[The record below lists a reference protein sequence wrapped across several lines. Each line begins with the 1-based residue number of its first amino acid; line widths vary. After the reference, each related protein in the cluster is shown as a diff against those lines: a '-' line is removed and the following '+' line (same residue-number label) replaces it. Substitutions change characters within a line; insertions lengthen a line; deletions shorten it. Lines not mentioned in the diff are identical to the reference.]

1 MKNIKKLVSSV
12 LAITFLAGSAV
23 SMSCSAWFWNTKREV
38 DVKAMAGEPGAID
51 KFNESHPDSYHR
63 TMENVEKA
71 IGDLKKA
78 REELG
83 QAENQEGVKAIDDL
97 IAKFEVTRQNAEA
110 RRDLNNPSYKSLI
123 KEYIE
128 KTLNSIKN
136 KAISYG
142 LKALIISGL
151 FVLCY
156 CLGVSGMWALLKGAW
171 WVLSFLPKSVLTGL
185 GVYAGKKLL

>member
-23 SMSCSAWFWNTKREV
+23 SMSCSAWFWNTKSEEKKV
-38 DVKAMAGEPGAID
+38 DAKAMAGEPGAID
-51 KFNESHPDSYHR
+51 KFNESHPDSYYR
-63 TMENVEKA
+63 VKDQIRKLREQLNRAGNEEGKEKL
-71 IGDLKKA
+71 I
-78 REELG
+78 EELNKIE
-83 QAENQEGVKAIDDL
+83 ENIE
-97 IAKFEVTRQNAEA
+97 T
-110 RRDLNNPSYKSLI
+110 RRDLNNPSCKNLI
-123 KEYIE
+123 KEYVE

-156 CLGVSGMWALLKGAW
+156 CLGVSGMWTLLKGAW
-171 WVLSFLPKSVLTGL
+171 WVLSSLPKSVLTGL
-185 GVYAGKKLL
+185 AFYAGFNLT